1 MGLCTS
7 CEIDECQNNHKYI
20 YYQTQS
26 APYNKKANYTYNE
39 RRYDFPPP
47 PYNPSR
53 DKPPPYNP
61 SYQPQD

>member
-26 APYNKKANYTYNE
+26 APYNKNAKYTYNE
-39 RRYDFPPP
+39 HRYDFPPP
-47 PYNPSR
+47 YNPSH
-53 DKPPPYNP
+53 
-61 SYQPQD
+61 QPQD